1 MSHALAYINA
11 RFQNAG
17 RIALLAAAFSGAGLI
32 FVGVGV
38 MLAEP
43 SPADRDQRPTNTL
56 AEDEVEW
63 RQLCYDLYL
72 DPARTDLAGNSLP
85 ADDVAWAACIAGA

>member
-1 MSHALAYINA
+1 MSHALAYIAA
-11 RFQNAG
+11 RFPNAG
-17 RIALLAAAFSGAGLI
+17 RNAMIATGIFGAALTLGGL
-32 FVGVGV
+32 V

-72 DPARTDLAGNSLP
+72 DPARTDLAGDSLP